1 MNKKEMKI
9 CLIILLIII
18 IVAVIIFLQK
28 NEENIQINI
37 EGLAEEIAKSS
48 AFEDQL
54 EKVDSEMTMQDYN
67 FSTDEVAQL
76 VSYQGSGASS
86 EEIVILQVKEKS
98 NINSVKDKINTR
110 LAERK
115 EAFESY
121 LPEEVGKIDNSILRV
136 EGNYI
141 ILCVAKDAN
150 TVNNVI
156 NEYIK

>member
-1 MNKKEMKI
+1 MNKKKI
-9 CLIILLIII
+9 IIFLVIILIII
-18 IVAVIIFLQK
+18 IAVILFIQRNK
-28 NEENIQINI
+28 ENIQINI
-37 EGLAEEIAKSS
+37 EGLAEEISKSN

-54 EKVDSEMTMQDYN
+54 EKIDSEMTMQDYN
-67 FSTDEVAQL
+67 FSTDEIEQL

>member
-28 NEENIQINI
+28 NEVNIQINI
-37 EGLAEEIAKSS
+37 EGLAEEIAKCS

-98 NINSVKDKINTR
+98 NINSVKDKINRR

>member
-28 NEENIQINI
+28 NEVNIQINI

>member
-28 NEENIQINI
+28 NEVNIQINI

-86 EEIVILQVKEKS
+86 EEIVILQVKGKN
-98 NINSVKDKINTR
+98 NINSVKEKMNTR
-110 LAERK
+110 LSERK

-136 EGNYI
+136 ERNYI
-141 ILCVAKDAN
+141 ILCIANDAN

>member
-28 NEENIQINI
+28 NEVNIQINI

-141 ILCVAKDAN
+141 ILCVAKNAN

>member
-1 MNKKEMKI
+1 MNKKKI
-9 CLIILLIII
+9 VIVLAVILIII
-18 IVAVIIFLQK
+18 VVAVILFLQRNK
-28 NEENIQINI
+28 ENIQINI
-37 EGLAEEIAKSS
+37 EGLAEEISKSN

-54 EKVDSEMTMQDYN
+54 EKIDSEMTMQDYN
-67 FSTDEVAQL
+67 FSTDEIAQL

-86 EEIVILQVKEKS
+86 EEIVILQVKDK
-98 NINSVKDKINTR
+98 NYINSVKEKINTR
-110 LAERK
+110 LSERR

-141 ILCVAKDAN
+141 ILCVANDAN

>member
-1 MNKKEMKI
+1 MNKKKI
-9 CLIILLIII
+9 VIVLAVILIIVM
-18 IVAVIIFLQK
+18 VAVILFLQRNK
-28 NEENIQINI
+28 ENIQINI
-37 EGLAEEIAKSS
+37 EGLAEEISKSNT
-48 AFEDQL
+48 FEDQL
-54 EKVDSEMTMQDYN
+54 EKIDSEMSMQDYN
-67 FSTDEVAQL
+67 FSANEIEQL

-86 EEIVILQVKEKS
+86 EEIVILQVKDK
-98 NINSVKDKINTR
+98 NYINSVKEKINTR
-110 LAERK
+110 LSERR

-121 LPEEVGKIDNSILRV
+121 LPEEVAKIDNSILRV

>member
-28 NEENIQINI
+28 NEVNIQINI

-141 ILCVAKDAN
+141 ILCVAKEAN